1 MSYERLTSRNDFQ
14 GQCSHHKFIPA
25 LAEFGCWNDT
35 EKRFM
40 LCNKCENKERYD
52 RLKEL
57 EDKIE
62 NGLLVERY
70 FIKDDITPYGKVFHN
85 VCEYDPSTYII
96 IQQCDTI
103 SEAEEKLR
111 ELRGEK

>member
-1 MSYERLTSRNDFQ
+1 MSYERLTDKKREQEIRGIFPFLRRDEEKIYL
-14 GQCSHHKFIPA
+14 H
-25 LAEFGCWNDT
+25 LA
-35 EKRFM
+35 
-40 LCNKCENKERYD
+40 
-52 RLKEL
+52 EL

-85 VCEYDPSTYII
+85 VCEYDPSAYII

-103 SEAEEKLR
+103 SEAKEKLR